1 MEPEKKS
8 HGALIGSIIIIVILV
23 IGGIY
28 IWQTKVKEIKL
39 QREKTEMQ
47 AQALQA
53 ASDKEL
59 QLLEQELQSA
69 DTNVNVDVNS
79 LK

>member
-28 IWQTKVKEIKL
+28 VWQQKAKNDEKIKL
-39 QREKTEMQ
+39 
-47 AQALQA
+47 LQEEQNIQNS
-53 ASDKEL
+53 SDEL
-59 QLLEQELQSA
+59 DSLDQEINST
-69 DTNVNVDVNS
+69 DTNIDVNVDAIQ
-79 LK
+79 